1 MEPKE
6 VWNLALLILV
16 WYVANL
22 GFNVGMKRS
31 HALVPDVLVLTAF
44 QFGAGAI
51 AFGGAWLTGHAKL
64 PHARW
69 AARLG
74 CSAVLLLGGTLTTNT
89 SLTLLSVSF
98 TQVIKTCEPLFTVVI
113 VYFWDGKLPDATASV
128 ALLVTVV
135 GVLVASTDQRAQSGK
150 KSELVVGVGVAMLA
164 NLCLQ
169 LRNVLNKKLMAPPCS
184 SSSSAHAA
192 LGGAE
197 GTTEGANLTE
207 GKRGAEAVAVPSPPS
222 PLELLLTT
230 MSAGLPVQLALQGCS
245 DVYHALQPHPPA
257 VSRYAHY
264 GDAPVLWL
272 LVPPVCFVLYQAAS
286 ICVLARVEP
295 VTHAVL
301 NALKRMV
308 VIGLGAAITHEAYSV
323 YYVGGAAVAVA
334 GVSAY
339 SLSKFLRT
347 KASHT
352 RMRIG
357 LVAAALLLLAA
368 FANRPASGPA
378 AGAAPAA
385 PVPREAG
392 TAAPWQ
398 AAAPAAT
405 ANGTASE
412 LAMGVARPHYGAN
425 PNPKHGSSESTPK
438 TKRAPHDSVLAKSP
452 HSPQKLSAKHWG
464 NGTARV
470 ARLRRRLQPS
480 PPAATKALS
489 TD

>member
-6 VWNLALLILV
+6 LWNLAVLVLV

-51 AFGGAWLTGHAKL
+51 AFGGAWLTGHAEL

-69 AARLG
+69 AAPLG
-74 CSAVLLLGGTLTTNT
+74 CSAVLLLGGTLFTNT

-98 TQVIKTCEPLFTVVI
+98 THVIKTCEPFFTVVI
-113 VYFWDGKLPDATASV
+113 VYFWDGKLPDATAAL

-135 GVLVASTDQRAQSGK
+135 GVLLASTDQRAQSGK
-150 KSELVVGVGVAMLA
+150 SNGLVVGVGVAMLA

-169 LRNVLNKKLMAPPCS
+169 LRNVLNKKLMVPS
-184 SSSSAHAA
+184 DRAA
-192 LGGAE
+192 GLGGAAD
-197 GTTEGANLTE
+197 TAEGANLTE
-207 GKRGAEAVAVPSPPS
+207 GKAGAGGAGGAAVPSPPS
-222 PLELLLTT
+222 PLELLLAT
-230 MSAGLPVQLALQGCS
+230 MSAGLPMHLALQGCMDS
-245 DVYHALQPHPPA
+245 YAALQPHPPA

-272 LVPPVCFVLYQAAS
+272 LVPPLCFVVYQAAS

-308 VIGLGAAITHEAYSV
+308 VIGLGAALTHEAHSA
-323 YYVGGAAVAVA
+323 YYLGGAALAVV

-339 SLSKFLRT
+339 SLSKFLRSS
-347 KASHT
+347 ASHT

-357 LVAAALLLLAA
+357 LVAASLLLLAA
-368 FANRPASGPA
+368 FANRPISAPISGPSS
-378 AGAAPAA
+378 GATPAAA
-385 PVPREAG
+385 PVQREAPTAP
-392 TAAPWQ
+392 TAAPRQ
-398 AAAPAAT
+398 ATAPAAT
-405 ANGTASE
+405 GRNPDHGPDDTSPK
-412 LAMGVARPHYGAN
+412 MKRP
-425 PNPKHGSSESTPK
+425 PHGSAHARS
-438 TKRAPHDSVLAKSP
+438 A
-452 HSPQKLSAKHWG
+452 HSPQKLGAKQRG
-464 NGTARV
+464 NSTAQ
-470 ARLRRRLQPS
+470 AKFMRRRLAPA
-480 PPAATKALS
+480 PPGTTGTRSWSDMHGAN
-489 TD
+489 D